1 MEMKELYELFLQH
14 PTITTDSRDV
24 PEGSMFFA
32 LKGDTFDGNAYA
44 TAALEKGAAYAV
56 IDEKEY
62 AKESND
68 RLILVEDVLTTLQ
81 QLAKYHRVH
90 LGTPIIGI
98 TGTNGKTTTKE
109 LISAVLK
116 KKYNVLYTQGN
127 FNNHIGVPKTLLQ
140 LTKEHDIAVIEMG
153 ANHPGEIKTLVEIVL
168 PDFGIITNVGKAHLL
183 GFGSF
188 EGVIRTKGELYDF
201 LRTIQGT
208 AFINN
213 DNPHLL
219 GISDGLKLV
228 KYGQKDAKDLL
239 VKGELVE
246 CNPFLKFE
254 WQTSSTLT
262 PQLSTVNCQLST
274 VNCQLSTVNCQLSTV
289 QTRLIG
295 SYNLDNA
302 LAAACIGTF
311 FNVPATDISAALEE
325 YTPSNNRSQLTITQD
340 NKLVVDA
347 YNANPT
353 SMRAALD
360 NFRLIKAEH
369 KMCILGQMGE
379 LGDVSEEEHQK
390 VIDLLG
396 DCGFEKVWLVGENFA
411 KTAHPAHYR
420 LFANVEEVKAAIAT
434 EKPQGY
440 LILIKGSNSNKLVQT
455 VELL

>member
-44 TAALEKGAAYAV
+44 ISALEKGAAYAV

-219 GISDGLKLV
+219 GISNGLKLV

-262 PQLSTVNCQLST
+262 PQLSTA
-274 VNCQLSTVNCQLSTV
+274 NCQLSTV

>member
-1 MEMKELYELFLQH
+1 MELKDLYDIFLQH

-24 PEGSMFFA
+24 PENSMFFA
-32 LKGDTFDGNAYA
+32 LKGETFDGNAYA
-44 TAALEKGAAYAV
+44 KAALEQGAAYAV

-62 AKESND
+62 AEEGNE

-109 LISAVLK
+109 LIATVLK

-140 LTKEHDIAVIEMG
+140 LKKEHDIAVIEMG

-188 EGVIRTKGELYDF
+188 EGVIRTKVELYDF
-201 LRTIQGT
+201 LRAIQGT

-213 DNPHLL
+213 DNPHLQ
-219 GISDGLKLV
+219 GISKGLKLV
-228 KYGQKDAKDLL
+228 KYGQQEADDLL

-246 CNPFLKFE
+246 CNPFLKFQ
-254 WQTSSTLT
+254 WRH
-262 PQLSTVNCQLST
+262 
-274 VNCQLSTVNCQLSTV
+274 LSTVNCQLSTV
-289 QTRLIG
+289 QTHLIG

-302 LAAACIGTF
+302 LAAACIGTYF
-311 FNVPATDISAALEE
+311 EVPANDISAALEA

-360 NFRLIKAEH
+360 NFRLIKSEH

-379 LGDVSEEEHQK
+379 LGEVSDEEHQK
-390 VIDLLG
+390 VIDLIG
-396 DCGFEKVWLVGENFA
+396 EGGFEQVWLVGENFA
-411 KTAHPAHYR
+411 KTSHPANYR
-420 LFANVEEVKAAIAT
+420 LFANVEEVKTAIAT
-434 EKPQGY
+434 QKPKGF

>member
-1 MEMKELYELFLQH
+1 MEMKDLYELFLQH

-32 LKGDTFDGNAYA
+32 LKGETFDGNAYA
-44 TAALEKGAAYAV
+44 KAALEQGAAYAV

-62 AKESND
+62 AEEDNEH
-68 RLILVEDVLTTLQ
+68 LLLVEDVLTTLQ

-109 LISAVLK
+109 LIATVLK

-140 LTKEHDIAVIEMG
+140 LTREHDIAVIEMG
-153 ANHPGEIKTLVEIVL
+153 ANHPGEIKTLAEIVL

-201 LRTIQGT
+201 LRAIEGT
-208 AFINN
+208 VFINN
-213 DNPHLL
+213 ENPHLL
-219 GISDGLKLV
+219 GISKGLKLV
-228 KYGQKDAKDLL
+228 KYGQTETDGLL
-239 VKGELVE
+239 VKGQLVE

-254 WQTSSTLT
+254 WNGG
-262 PQLSTVNCQLST
+262 V
-274 VNCQLSTVNCQLSTV
+274 V

-302 LAAACIGTF
+302 LAAACIGTYF
-311 FNVPATDISAALEE
+311 EVPSNDICDALAE
-325 YTPSNNRSQLTITQD
+325 YTPSNNRSQLTITKD

-353 SMRAALD
+353 SMKAALD
-360 NFRLIKAEH
+360 NFRLIQADH

-390 VIDLLG
+390 VIDLIGEG
-396 DCGFEKVWLVGENFA
+396 DFEQVWLVGDNFA
-411 KTAHPAHYR
+411 KTCHPANYR
-420 LFANVEEVKAAIAT
+420 LFANVEEVKTAIST
-434 EKPQGY
+434 QKPQGF

>member
-1 MEMKELYELFLQH
+1 MEMKDLYELFLQH

-32 LKGDTFDGNAYA
+32 LKGETFDGNAYA
-44 TAALEKGAAYAV
+44 KAALEQGAAYAV

-62 AKESND
+62 AEENNEH
-68 RLILVEDVLTTLQ
+68 LILVEDVLTTLQ

-109 LISAVLK
+109 LIATVLK

-140 LTKEHDIAVIEMG
+140 LTREHDIAVIEMG

-201 LRTIQGT
+201 LRAIEGT
-208 AFINN
+208 VFINN
-213 DNPHLL
+213 ENPHLL
-219 GISDGLKLV
+219 GISKGLKLV
-228 KYGQKDAKDLL
+228 KYGQTETDGLL
-239 VKGELVE
+239 VKGQLVE

-254 WQTSSTLT
+254 WNGG
-262 PQLSTVNCQLST
+262 V
-274 VNCQLSTVNCQLSTV
+274 V

-302 LAAACIGTF
+302 LAAACIGTYF
-311 FNVPATDISAALEE
+311 EVPSNDICDALAE
-325 YTPSNNRSQLTITQD
+325 YTPSNNRSQLTITKD

-353 SMRAALD
+353 SMKAALD
-360 NFRLIKAEH
+360 NFRLIQADH

-390 VIDLLG
+390 VIDLIGEG
-396 DCGFEKVWLVGENFA
+396 DFEQVWLVGDNFA
-411 KTAHPAHYR
+411 KTRHPANYR
-420 LFANVEEVKAAIAT
+420 LFANVEEVKTAIST
-434 EKPQGY
+434 QKPRGF

>member
-44 TAALEKGAAYAV
+44 ISALEKGAAYAV

-62 AKESND
+62 TKESHD

-208 AFINN
+208 VFINN

-262 PQLSTVNCQLST
+262 PQLST

-420 LFANVEEVKAAIAT
+420 LFTNVEEVKAAIAT

>member
-44 TAALEKGAAYAV
+44 ISALEKGAAYAV

-68 RLILVEDVLTTLQ
+68 RLILVEDVLITLQ

-274 VNCQLSTVNCQLSTV
+274 V

>member
-44 TAALEKGAAYAV
+44 ISALEKGAAYAV

-68 RLILVEDVLTTLQ
+68 RLILVEDVLITLQ

-116 KKYNVLYTQGN
+116 KKYNVLYTLGN

-208 AFINN
+208 VFINN

-262 PQLSTVNCQLST
+262 PQLST

>member
-1 MEMKELYELFLQH
+1 MEIKEIYELFLQH

-24 PEGSMFFA
+24 PEGALFFA
-32 LKGDTFDGNAYA
+32 LKGETFDGNAYA
-44 TAALEKGAAYAV
+44 KAALEQGAAYAV

-62 AKESND
+62 AEEGNE

-109 LISAVLK
+109 LIATVLK

-140 LTKEHDIAVIEMG
+140 LRKEHNIAVIEMG

-213 DNPHLL
+213 DNPHLA
-219 GISDGLKLV
+219 GISQGLKLV
-228 KYGQKDAKDLL
+228 KYGQQEADDLL

-254 WQTSSTLT
+254 WKSQTS
-262 PQLSTVNCQLST
+262 QL
-274 VNCQLSTVNCQLSTV
+274 V
-289 QTRLIG
+289 QTHLIG
-295 SYNLDNA
+295 SYNLDNV
-302 LAAACIGTF
+302 LAAACIGTYF
-311 FNVPATDISAALEE
+311 EVPSDDISDALAE
-325 YTPSNNRSQLTITQD
+325 YTPSNNRSQLTITED

-353 SMRAALD
+353 SMKAALD

-390 VIDLLG
+390 VIDMIG
-396 DCGFEKVWLVGENFA
+396 EGGFEQVWLVGENFA
-411 KTAHPAHYR
+411 KTQHHADYR
-420 LFANVEEVKAAIAT
+420 LFTNVEEVKAAIAIQ
-434 EKPQGY
+434 KP
-440 LILIKGSNSNKLVQT
+440 K
-455 VELL
+455 

>member
-44 TAALEKGAAYAV
+44 ISALEKGAAYAV

-208 AFINN
+208 VFINN

-262 PQLSTVNCQLST
+262 P
-274 VNCQLSTVNCQLSTV
+274 QLSTVNCQLSTV

-420 LFANVEEVKAAIAT
+420 LFTNVEEVKAAIAT

>member
-44 TAALEKGAAYAV
+44 ISALEKGAAYAV

-62 AKESND
+62 TKESND

-201 LRTIQGT
+201 LRVLQGT
-208 AFINN
+208 VFINN

-219 GISDGLKLV
+219 GISNGLKLV

-254 WQTSSTLT
+254 WQTSSTIT
-262 PQLSTVNCQLST
+262 P
-274 VNCQLSTVNCQLSTV
+274 QLSTV

>member
-44 TAALEKGAAYAV
+44 ISALEKGAAYAV

-68 RLILVEDVLTTLQ
+68 RLILVEDVLITLQ

-219 GISDGLKLV
+219 GISNGLKLV

-239 VKGELVE
+239 VKGELLE

-274 VNCQLSTVNCQLSTV
+274 VNCQLSTV
-289 QTRLIG
+289 QTQLIG

>member
-1 MEMKELYELFLQH
+1 MEIKDLYELFLQH
-14 PTITTDSRDV
+14 PTVTTDSRNV

-32 LKGDTFDGNAYA
+32 LKGETFDGNAYA
-44 TAALEKGAAYAV
+44 KTALEQGAAYAV

-62 AKESND
+62 DTEGDD
-68 RLILVEDVLTTLQ
+68 RLILVDDVLTTLQ

-90 LGTPIIGI
+90 LGTTIIGI

-109 LISAVLK
+109 LIATVLK

-140 LTKEHDIAVIEMG
+140 LRKEHNIAVIEMG
-153 ANHPGEIKTLVEIVL
+153 ANHPGEIKTLVNIVL

-201 LRTIQGT
+201 LREIKGT

-213 DNPHLL
+213 DNPYLKR
-219 GISDGLKLV
+219 ISQNLTLV
-228 KYGQKDAKDLL
+228 KYGHQSQNENLL
-239 VKGELVE
+239 VEGKLVE
-246 CNPFLKFE
+246 CTPFLKFE
-254 WQTSSTLT
+254 WKLYGTSNEIPHEADSQ
-262 PQLSTVNCQLST
+262 PM
-274 VNCQLSTVNCQLSTV
+274 TV
-289 QTRLIG
+289 QTQLIG

-311 FNVPATDISAALEE
+311 FQVPAQDICQALED
-325 YTPSNNRSQLTITQD
+325 YTPSNNRSQLTVTKD

-353 SMRAALD
+353 SMKAALD
-360 NFRLIKAEH
+360 NFALIPAPH

-379 LGDVSEEEHQK
+379 LGEVSHEEHQRIVEQLK
-390 VIDLLG
+390 SSDM
-396 DCGFEKVWLVGENFA
+396 ETVWLVGEEFA
-411 KTAHPAHYR
+411 KTEHPDSYR
-420 LFANVEEVKAAIAT
+420 LFANVEEVKSALSAN
-434 EKPQGY
+434 KPQGR

-455 VELL
+455 IDFL

>member
-44 TAALEKGAAYAV
+44 ISALEKGAAYAV

-228 KYGQKDAKDLL
+228 KYGQKDAKNLL

-262 PQLSTVNCQLST
+262 PQLSTLNSQLST
-274 VNCQLSTVNCQLSTV
+274 LNSQLSTV

-455 VELL
+455 VERL

>member
-1 MEMKELYELFLQH
+1 MEMKDLYELFLQH
-14 PTITTDSRDV
+14 STITTDSRDV

-32 LKGDTFDGNAYA
+32 LKGETFDGNAYA
-44 TAALEKGAAYAV
+44 KMALEQGAAYAV
-56 IDEKEY
+56 IDEKDY
-62 AKESND
+62 AEEGND

-109 LISAVLK
+109 LIATVLK

-140 LTKEHDIAVIEMG
+140 LTKEHDLAVVEMG

-201 LRTIQGT
+201 LRVIQGT
-208 AFINN
+208 VFINN

-219 GISDGLKLV
+219 GISKGLKLV
-228 KYGQKDAKDLL
+228 KYGQQEADDLL
-239 VKGELVE
+239 VKGEFLE
-246 CNPFLKFE
+246 CNPFLKFQ
-254 WQTSSTLT
+254 WNGGL
-262 PQLSTVNCQLST
+262 
-274 VNCQLSTVNCQLSTV
+274 V
-289 QTRLIG
+289 QTQLIG

-311 FNVPATDISAALEE
+311 FEVPANDICDALSE
-325 YTPSNNRSQLTITQD
+325 YKPSNNRSQLTITKD

-360 NFRLIKAEH
+360 NFRLIKDGH

-379 LGDVSEEEHQK
+379 LGEASEEEHQK
-390 VIDLLG
+390 VVDLLG
-396 DCGFEKVWLVGENFA
+396 ECGFEKVWLVGENFA
-411 KTAHPAHYR
+411 KTQHPADYQ
-420 LFANVEEVKAAIAT
+420 LFANVEEVKAAISSQ
-434 EKPQGY
+434 KPQGY